1 MNVQT
6 FTPLLLRLLVA
17 NVVAV
22 IVWIAA
28 SPLAQAH
35 PHAWID
41 LRSTVKQ
48 DEQGRVSALVMD
60 WTFGLYYSA
69 FILEDILKQ
78 GTPSPENLA
87 KLLNETASENLKN
100 LREYDYFTVVKADDE
115 KQTLGDVAE
124 FKTEIRDQRLWM
136 RFEIPLPTPIDPKAH
151 KITYAVFD
159 PTYYIEILYAEKGPL
174 VTFENTNTCQAEII
188 APTPPTEVIGLA
200 ASLDQ
205 TQNGG
210 DTLGT
215 YFAETVAL
223 TCP

>member
-1 MNVQT
+1 MIMQN
-6 FTPLLLRLLVA
+6 FTPPLLRLLVINA
-17 NVVAV
+17 LSGVVLVVMTLA
-22 IVWIAA
+22 
-28 SPLAQAH
+28 AQAH

-41 LRSTVKQ
+41 LRSTVKH

-60 WTFGLYYSA
+60 WTFGQYYSA

-78 GTPSPENLA
+78 GTPTPEKLAEMLNATGRENL
-87 KLLNETASENLKN
+87 TN
-100 LREYDYFTVVKADDE
+100 LREYDYFTVVKADGE
-115 KQTLGDVAE
+115 KQTLGDVVE
-124 FKTEIRDQRLWM
+124 FKTEIRDRRLWM
-136 RFEIPLPTPIDPKAH
+136 RFEIPLPTPIDPKVH

-174 VTFENTNTCQAEII
+174 VTFEGTNTCQAEII

-205 TQNGG
+205 TQSGG
-210 DTLGT
+210 DTLGA